1 MEPYK
6 TRNKN
11 NSSNEPHLISV
22 IILFL
27 VKMKEFSVLRSFPIA
42 KYKNPLLFTM
52 LKILYY

>member
-1 MEPYK
+1 MEQYK

-22 IILFL
+22 ILFL
-27 VKMKEFSVLRSFPIA
+27 VKMKEFSVLRYFPIA